1 MKNNFINENVFS
13 FMMNR
18 GKKILIVDDDNR
30 NIFAL
35 HAYLNAK
42 GFECIAA
49 SSSKDAINLLNN
61 ETSIGIVLMD
71 MMMPDMDGF
80 EAITEIRKKPALQDL
95 PVIAVTAQ
103 AMQGDK
109 EKCMIAGAD
118 SYISKPVDIDILVKL
133 LDEFLN

>member
-1 MKNNFINENVFS
+1 
-13 FMMNR
+13 MMNR

-35 HAYLNAK
+35 RVYLDAK

-49 SSSKDAINLLNN
+49 SSSADAINLLNN

-80 EAITEIRKKPALQDL
+80 EAIMEIRRKPALQDL

-103 AMQGDK
+103 AMQGDR
-109 EKCMIAGAD
+109 EKCITAGAD
-118 SYISKPVDIDILVKL
+118 NYIPKPVDIDALIKL
-133 LDEFLN
+133 LDEYLN